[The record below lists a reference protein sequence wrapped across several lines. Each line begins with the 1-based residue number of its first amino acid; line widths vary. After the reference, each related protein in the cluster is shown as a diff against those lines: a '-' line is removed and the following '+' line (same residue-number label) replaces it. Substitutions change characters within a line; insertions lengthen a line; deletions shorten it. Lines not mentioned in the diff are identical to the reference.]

1 MGLVGRFHETPEF
14 LFISTRHSKQS
25 SQVKPVR
32 LKAPRFRLT
41 NRHGTLPSPE
51 WWDPNKTSSIT
62 FPEWRMFREYFKS
75 ISRAELTSGQR
86 LRCYLLL
93 LPWLV
98 KHFRRMG
105 KDLLIAAD
113 QILFR
118 LQVPR
123 TKVAMESATSLDA
136 AS

>member
-1 MGLVGRFHETPEF
+1 
-14 LFISTRHSKQS
+14 
-25 SQVKPVR
+25 VKPVR

-51 WWDPNKTSSIT
+51 WWDPNKTTSIT
-62 FPEWRMFREYFKS
+62 FPEWRMFREYVLS
-75 ISRAELTSGQR
+75 ITRARITRWQR

-98 KHFRRMG
+98 RHVRRMG

-118 LQVPR
+118 LQTPR
-123 TKVAMESATSLDA
+123 TKVTIESA
-136 AS
+136 ASMDIAS

>member
-1 MGLVGRFHETPEF
+1 
-14 LFISTRHSKQS
+14 
-25 SQVKPVR
+25 VKPVR

-41 NRHGTLPSPE
+41 NRHGTLPGPE

-62 FPEWRMFREYFKS
+62 FPEWRMLREYFQS
-75 ISRAELTSGQR
+75 VSRAPLTTGQR
-86 LRCYLLL
+86 LHCYLLL
-93 LPWLV
+93 LPWLAR
-98 KHFRRMG
+98 HFRRMG

-123 TKVAMESATSLDA
+123 TKVSIESATSLDA